1 MIEPPKYP
9 LIKPPE
15 ELDAVAKSIAKPHAF
30 AKAGTMG
37 SKNVPHGTKNVRFRP
52 LTTKQP
58 PGRQRKRKPDPRKVH
73 YF

>member
-15 ELDAVAKSIAKPHAF
+15 PIDPVAKSIAKPHAF
-30 AKAGTMG
+30 AKAGTD
-37 SKNVPHGTKNVRFRP
+37 KPANKGTRFRP
-52 LTTKQP
+52 LATNRP